1 MKLLTRLRSFFRRLA
16 HRRSADLDLDAEVR
30 AHLDLLTEEK
40 LREGMPAPEARRA
53 ARIEL
58 GGLEQVKEEVRDARS
73 GLWLEQFAQDVRFGA
88 RMLRRNPGFAAA
100 AVVTLA
106 LGIGANTAIFSVVN
120 AVLLRQ
126 LPFHE
131 PGRLVTIA
139 ETDPDTL
146 QPLTVDFT
154 TTHDLRE
161 SSKSFQS
168 LSLSRGGNGAMMEG
182 GEPELINGLRVG
194 YDFFGTLGVKM
205 ALGRTFLP
213 DEDRPD
219 NRHFAI
225 LSHELWVRRFGADP
239 RVLGRVIHLTDSAF
253 TIVGVL
259 PPGVPVQLIPGAENR
274 PEIFMPLG
282 YGLNEPSA
290 CRGCQHLRLIGRLK
304 PGVSVAAA
312 GAELN
317 TIMKGIVREHP
328 TSYANGVGVR
338 VTSLRERLVGRVDT
352 ALWVLLGA
360 AGFVLLIACSNVANL
375 ILARSSGRSREM
387 AVRAALGAG
396 RRRLGTQMLTES
408 LILALV
414 GGAAGVALAA
424 AGTRL
429 LVAMAPAE
437 IPRLDEIRM
446 DFAVLLF
453 AVIASMLTGLLS
465 GIAPALRASRV
476 DLNDSLKEAAKSTEG
491 ASRHG
496 VRNTL
501 VTVQIALAFVLAVGA
516 GLMGK
521 TILRL
526 LEVNP
531 GYDPHNVL
539 TLMTYVYGKQYQQP
553 EAELAYYAR
562 AFARLR
568 ATPGVESVAMVS
580 TLPLGNFDRRGFHRQ
595 DRPLANQSDAPDA
608 DAYSVSPD
616 YFRVMKIPLIRGR
629 LFDDHDVAGTEPV
642 ALISESCAR
651 SQFSG
656 EDAIG
661 KHIQLGGRDDKKSW
675 LTIVGIVGDVRQ
687 YALDRPSQMEAY
699 VAQAQDL
706 NFTYAMV
713 ARTSSNPRGF
723 EQVVRD
729 AFFQADKT
737 LPVFQVKPLEDYVA
751 STLAERTFTLALL
764 ALFGLL
770 ALVLASV
777 GIYGVVSYLVNQRT
791 REVGIRMALGA
802 AGGEVL
808 SMMLRQGLS
817 LIALGLAAGFAASLL
832 LTRLLAT
839 LLFEV
844 RPTDL
849 ATAAAAALLLA
860 AVALLA
866 CYVPARRAARLD
878 PLVALRY
885 E

>member
-1 MKLLTRLRSFFRRLA
+1 MSFRTTILNLFRRN
-16 HRRSADLDLDAEVR
+16 RADRDLDAEVR

-40 LREGMPAPEARRA
+40 LRDGLPPAEARRA
-53 ARIEL
+53 AAIEL
-58 GGLEQVKEEVRDARS
+58 GGLEQVKEEVRGSRS
-73 GLWLEQFAQDVRFGA
+73 GLWLEQFWQDVRFGA
-88 RMLRRNPGFAAA
+88 RMLRRSPGFAAV

-106 LGIGANTAIFSVVN
+106 LGIGANTAIFSVVD
-120 AVLLRQ
+120 AVLLRK
-126 LPFHE
+126 LPFPD
-131 PGRLVTIA
+131 PGRLVTVA
-139 ETDPDTL
+139 EMDPDTP
-146 QPLTVDFT
+146 QPVTVDFT

-161 SSKSFQS
+161 RTTSFQG

-182 GEPELINGLRVG
+182 GEPELVNGLRVG
-194 YDFFGTLGVKM
+194 YDFFDTLGVKM
-205 ALGRTFLP
+205 ALGRGFTA

-219 NRHFAI
+219 NRHSAI

-239 RVLGRVIHLTDSAF
+239 HILGRVIHLTDSAF
-253 TIVGVL
+253 TVVGVL
-259 PPGVPVQLIPGAENR
+259 PPGVPIQLIPGAENR

-304 PGVSVAAA
+304 PGVTVAAA

-317 TIMKGIVREHP
+317 TIMKSIVREHP
-328 TSYANGVGVR
+328 ASYANGAGVH
-338 VTSLRERLVGRVDT
+338 VTSLRDRLVGRVDT

-375 ILARSSGRSREM
+375 ILARSSARYREL

-396 RRRLGTQMLTES
+396 RRRLTCQLLTES
-408 LILALV
+408 VLLAV
-414 GGAAGVALAA
+414 AGGAAGVALAWG
-424 AGTRL
+424 GTRL
-429 LVAMAPAE
+429 LVAFAPPN
-437 IPRLDEIRM
+437 IPRLDEIHT
-446 DFAVLLF
+446 DSAVLLF
-453 AVIASMLTGLLS
+453 ALIASLLTGLLA

-476 DLNDSLKEAAKSTEG
+476 ELNESLKEAAKSTEG
-491 ASRHG
+491 AARHG
-496 VRNTL
+496 LRNAL
-501 VTVQIALAFVLAVGA
+501 VTVEIALAFVLAVGA

-526 LEVNP
+526 LNVNP

-539 TLMTYVYGKQYQQP
+539 TLMTYVHGQEYQKP
-553 EAELAYYAR
+553 ELELGYYAR

-568 ATPGVESVAMVS
+568 ATPGIQGVAMVS
-580 TLPLGNFDRRGFHRQ
+580 TLPLSSFDRRGFHRQ
-595 DRPLANQSDAPDA
+595 DRPLANESDAPAA

-616 YFRVMKIPLIRGR
+616 YFRVMKIPLLRGR
-629 LFDDHDVAGTEPV
+629 YFNGHDVASTEPV
-642 ALISESCAR
+642 AIISQSCAR
-651 SQFSG
+651 TQFPG
-656 EDAIG
+656 EDPIG
-661 KHIQLGGRDDKKSW
+661 KHIQLGGRDDKKPW
-675 LTIVGIVGDVRQ
+675 LTVVGVVGDVRQ

-699 VAQAQDL
+699 IAQAQDL
-706 NFTYAMV
+706 NFVYALV
-713 ARTSSNPRGF
+713 ARTSSGPRRF
-723 EQVVRD
+723 EQIARD
-729 AFFQADKT
+729 AFYQADKT
-737 LPVFQVKPLEDYVA
+737 LPVFQVKPLEDYLD

-764 ALFGLL
+764 ALFGML

-802 AGGEVL
+802 SGREVL

-817 LIALGLAAGFAASLL
+817 LIVLGLAAGFAASLL
-832 LTRLLAT
+832 LTRLLAS

-849 ATAAAAALLLA
+849 ATAASVALLLA
-860 AVALLA
+860 AVALAA
-866 CYVPARRAARLD
+866 CYLPARRAARLD
-878 PLVALRY
+878 PLMALRY